1 MRNKISRFLLTV
13 SSICWDQA
21 HGVQITNRLLRLT
34 NPNEEGEIV
43 VLRSTGFSSLNN
55 HMEVSH
61 D

>member
-1 MRNKISRFLLTV
+1 MHNKISRFLFPV
-13 SSICWDQA
+13 SSICREQA
-21 HGVQITNRLLRLT
+21 HVVQITNSLVRLT
-34 NPNEEGEIV
+34 NRNEEGEIV